1 VVVEEPITQ
10 VQKVVA
16 MKRAYPLLA
25 FVEVEI
31 VKRAHGVPK

>member
-1 VVVEEPITQ
+1 VVLGRPITIEL
-10 VQKVVA
+10 KLELL
-16 MKRAYPLLA
+16 KRAHPLLA